1 MDKLKIF
8 IICNKEFEKERY
20 ENSIQQLKK
29 ISKTNIEIEYFNY
42 IWGHEITD
50 NIYKKYCK
58 TDKSMCKHGRL
69 MNIKPLTNG
78 EVSLVLN
85 HIECLKNIR
94 KMYKNDYNGYFLILE
109 SDFIL
114 SDNFE
119 NNINDLLTFIYN
131 QKLNFD
137 IINIGKGFR
146 PEHQR
151 TFITDESFK
160 INNNMDIKIATI
172 NCCTEAVLWNINSI
186 IKFLNY
192 FEKEEDVNG
201 PWDTILD
208 TNTINDWKLFWL
220 YPYIVSQGSING
232 IFISKIH

>member
-8 IICNKEFEKERY
+8 IICSKEFEKKRY
-20 ENSIQQLKK
+20 EHSLKELKK
-29 ISKTNIEIEYFNY
+29 ISKINIDIEYFDY

-50 NIYKKYCK
+50 DIYKKYCK

-69 MNIKPLTNG
+69 MSIKPLTNG

-85 HIECLKNIR
+85 HIECLKKIR
-94 KMYKNDYNGYFLILE
+94 KMYNNYDGYFLILE

-114 SDNFE
+114 LDNFK
-119 NNINDLLTFIYN
+119 NNINNLLTFIYN
-131 QKLNFD
+131 QKINFD
-137 IINIGKGFR
+137 IINIGKGQR

-151 TFITDESFK
+151 SYITDESFK
-160 INNNMDIKIATI
+160 INDSIYIKSAKI
-172 NCCTEAVLWNINSI
+172 NCCSEAILWNINSI

-192 FEKEEDVNG
+192 FEKEEDING
-201 PWDTILD
+201 PWDVILD
-208 TNTINDWKLFWL
+208 TNNINDWKLFWL

-232 IFISKIH
+232 IFTSKIH